1 MQIVI
6 NAIIALLG
14 FGLYLVIAYGDIRS
28 LRIPNWLAALVALL
42 GVFRHVLLADPIVA
56 TYTVGAA
63 LLVLLVGFVLFT
75 RGFVGG
81 GDVKLLTATVL
92 LIGYHDLFAF
102 LVLTS
107 ICGAVLA
114 LLFLLRGR
122 RLVPYGAAIAAAG
135 TVTLFL
141 QSTYIG

>member
-1 MQIVI
+1 MQTMI
-6 NAIIALLG
+6 NATIALLG
-14 FGLYLVIAYGDIRS
+14 FGLYLVAAYGDIRS
-28 LRIPNWLAALVALL
+28 LRIPNWLVALVALL
-42 GVFRHVLLADPIVA
+42 GVFRLVLLADPIVA

-63 LLVLLVGFVLFT
+63 LLVLLVGFVLFA
-75 RGFVGG
+75 RGYVGG

-122 RLVPYGAAIAAAG
+122 RLVPYGVAIAAAG

-141 QSTYIG
+141 QSSHIG